1 MYVSQNA
8 CAGLP
13 QIALF
18 EVLQDMNDSKQF
30 LLISR
35 ETNVKEKMQQWKTR
49 QLKYVKF
56 VIPMYHPRI
65 DIGPGKSKA
74 SALKAISTFTK
85 APQEGQSDPD
95 TDKMKS
101 IDNSLEP
108 SVQVLYV

>member
-1 MYVSQNA
+1 
-8 CAGLP
+8 
-13 QIALF
+13 
-18 EVLQDMNDSKQF
+18 
-30 LLISR
+30 
-35 ETNVKEKMQQWKTR
+35 MQQWKTR

-65 DIGPGKSKA
+65 DLGPGKSKA

-85 APQEGQSDPD
+85 APQEGQGDLQ

-108 SVQVLYV
+108 SVQVLYVCMYVCMYACAFVRNYAMYVCMYADMYLLFLRII